1 MVSTQKVLFPW
12 KSEYSV
18 QDAGID
24 SQHQRLVTLV
34 NELYAAI
41 AEREGRAAVDRILTG
56 LTDYTR
62 THFSYEERQMERV
75 GYPAIQQHKEHHR
88 KLLQRVELYVE
99 GWSLGQSVNIVELA
113 TFLKDWL
120 LNHIGQT
127 DRPLA
132 EYLRAQS

>member
-1 MVSTQKVLFPW
+1 
-12 KSEYSV
+12 
-18 QDAGID
+18 
-24 SQHQRLVTLV
+24 
-34 NELYAAI
+34 
-41 AEREGRAAVDRILTG
+41 
-56 LTDYTR
+56 
-62 THFSYEERQMERV
+62 MERV
-75 GYPAIQQHKEHHR
+75 GYPAIRQHKEHHR

-113 TFLKDWL
+113 AFLKDWL

>member
-18 QDAGID
+18 QDASID
-24 SQHQRLVTLV
+24 SQHQRLVALV
-34 NELYAAI
+34 NDLYAAM
-41 AEREGRAAVDRILTG
+41 AEREGRAAVHRILIG

-75 GYPAIQQHKEHHR
+75 GYPAIQQHKEYHR

-99 GWSLGQSVNIVELA
+99 GWNLGQSVNIVELA
-113 TFLKDWL
+113 AFLKDWL

-132 EYLRAQS
+132 EYLRAQR